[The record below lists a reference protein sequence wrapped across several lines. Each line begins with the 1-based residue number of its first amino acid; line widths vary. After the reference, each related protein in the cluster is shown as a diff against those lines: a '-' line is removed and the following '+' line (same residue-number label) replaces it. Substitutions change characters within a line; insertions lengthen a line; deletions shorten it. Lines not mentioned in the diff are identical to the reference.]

1 MPDPTKPSHQNVQHD
16 RIESSHRRLRSA
28 VENATMPSADAISAL
43 YERAIDRMLTASERV
58 MSAAEGKALLA
69 SKEGTEAVA
78 GHLQRVVVLAAPVVR
93 TVAKGARF
101 TRVPWVLLGTTAV
114 STGLTLNTGV
124 REVQVL
130 GSLLAHRIEETTGQP
145 ADPGLVKKLTVEL
158 YLAPKRVPELSDRRL
173 RLHRLIKRWLLRGV
187 FGRKTGKAATKAL
200 EAAERLDVGPLIARW
215 AELGTPS
222 SRLPSS
228 SEVPDSGRRRE

>member
-1 MPDPTKPSHQNVQHD
+1 MA
-16 RIESSHRRLRSA
+16 R
-28 VENATMPSADAISAL
+28 ADAIPAV

-58 MSAAEGKALLA
+58 TSAAEGRALLA
-69 SKEGTEAVA
+69 AKEGTEAVA
-78 GHLQRVVVLAAPVVR
+78 GRLQRVVVLAAPIVR
-93 TVAKGARF
+93 TVARGARF

-114 STGLTLNTGV
+114 STGLTLHTRV

-130 GSLLAHRIEETTGQP
+130 GALLAHRIEEATGEP
-145 ADPGLVKKLTVEL
+145 ADPALVKKLTVEL

-173 RLHRLIKRWLLRGV
+173 RLHRLIKRWLFRGAI
-187 FGRKTGKAATKAL
+187 GRKTGKAATKAL

-215 AELGTPS
+215 AEPGTPS

-228 SEVPDSGRRRE
+228 SQVPNSDRRRE